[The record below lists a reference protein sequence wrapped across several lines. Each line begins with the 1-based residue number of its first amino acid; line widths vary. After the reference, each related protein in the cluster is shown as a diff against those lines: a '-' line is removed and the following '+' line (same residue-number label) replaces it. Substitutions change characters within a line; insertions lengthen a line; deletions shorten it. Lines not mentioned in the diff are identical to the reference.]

1 MTKRTRPWGYQDV
14 YEGDQPDWQ
23 LHPDTI
29 AVRAGLARSGFGE
42 TGEALYLNSGFTY
55 DSAEQAESAFM
66 EETEHFLYSRFA
78 NPTVAMFE
86 NRLAALE
93 GAEACFATPTGMSA
107 MFASVA
113 SLVKA
118 GDRIVASAAMFSSCY
133 VILTEILPAWGVTT
147 VLVEGTAEADWAT
160 ALSEPTKVVF
170 VETPSNPLM
179 EIVDLRMVSRLAHQV
194 GATVVV
200 DNVMASPVMQKPLEL
215 GVDVVMYSATKHIDG
230 QGRVLGGAIL
240 GTRDYIKNTV
250 LPFTRHT
257 GQSLSPFNA
266 WVLLKSLE
274 TMTMRV
280 ERMNENA
287 LAVAEFLAAHPKV
300 ESVSYP
306 FLPTDKNYKLA
317 KSQMT
322 GGGSTVSFKVKGD
335 KFATFKVMNAL
346 TVIDISNNL
355 GDSKT
360 LITHPAST
368 THKRLPEEV
377 RLQMGVTPNTVRMSI
392 GLEKAADLI
401 TDLTKAL
408 DAI

>member
-14 YEGDQPDWQ
+14 VDGAQPDWE

-29 AVRAGLARSGFGE
+29 AIRGGLARSGFGE
-42 TGEALYLNSGFTY
+42 TGEALYLTSGFTY

-66 EETEHFLYSRFA
+66 EETAHHLYSRFS

-86 NRLAALE
+86 NRLALLE
-93 GAEACFATPTGMSA
+93 GAEACFATGTGMSA
-107 MFASVA
+107 MFSAVA
-113 SLVKA
+113 CLVKN
-118 GDRIVASAAMFSSCY
+118 GDRVVASASMFSSCY
-133 VILTEILPAWGVTT
+133 VILTEILPSWGVTT
-147 VLVEGTAEADWAT
+147 VLVEGTNEADWAA

-170 VETPSNPLM
+170 IESPSNPLM
-179 EIVDLRMVSRLAHQV
+179 EIVDIAMVSKLAHEV

-200 DNVMASPVMQKPLEL
+200 DNVMASPVMQKPLAL
-215 GVDVVMYSATKHIDG
+215 GADVVMYSATKHIDG

-257 GQSLSPFNA
+257 GQNMSAFNA

-274 TMTMRV
+274 TMQMRV

-287 LAVAEFLAAHPKV
+287 MAVAEFLSTHPNI

-306 FLPTDKNYKLA
+306 FLPGNKNYDVAVK
-317 KSQMT
+317 QMG
-322 GGGSTVSFKVKGD
+322 GGGSTVSFKVVGGKE
-335 KFATFKVMNAL
+335 AAFKVMNAL

-360 LITHPAST
+360 LATHPAST
-368 THKRLPEEV
+368 THKRLGPEI
-377 RLQMGVTPNTVRMSI
+377 QAKMGVTANLIRMSI
-392 GLEKAADLI
+392 GLENKADLI
-401 TDLTKAL
+401 ADLRKAL
-408 DAI
+408 G